1 MTIENRIYRRSE
13 VERITGLSKSS
24 IYRLM
29 YAKAFPQAMKLSP
42 RRVGWSGPA
51 LRDWLAS
58 RGAL

>member
-1 MTIENRIYRRSE
+1 MMIENRIYNRSE
-13 VERITGLSKSS
+13 IEQITGLSKSS

-29 YAKAFPQAMKLSP
+29 YAKDFPQAVKLSP

-51 LRDWLAS
+51 LRNWLAR